1 MVDKYPE
8 NSMYVLEVTRSTSND
23 YILIEKCFNEIMFN
37 GHELNPTEIH
47 RCVRGGETSEQTSG
61 KLMLFHG
68 TNRKN
73 TVGILEEG
81 INFSLHHYE

>member
-1 MVDKYPE
+1 MG
-8 NSMYVLEVTRSTSND
+8 STSND

-37 GHELNPTEIH
+37 GHE
-47 RCVRGGETSEQTSG
+47 QKSG